1 MIRLSLSI
9 FIISSLSLFS
19 CGEEEG
25 ACEVKQPS
33 ATGGASY
40 YCYNEVSSDLCGN
53 LGGVEAVY
61 HEGTPCT
68 ALGYTVASG
77 SNFEGRYTVEA
88 NDLSKPGAN
97 GAFKDDTSNNQGG
110 NCSEEYEGPLFDT
123 QIDSQ
128 CQLAY
133 IYACENFQQGVD
145 AACDIYRTF
154 QANDPSIPD
163 CPYCG

>member
-1 MIRLSLSI
+1 MIKLSLSI
-9 FIISSLSLFS
+9 LIIYSVFLFS

-68 ALGYTVASG
+68 ALGYTVAS
-77 SNFEGRYTVEA
+77 NADFEGRFTVEA
-88 NDLSKPGAN
+88 NDLSKPGVN
-97 GAFKDDTSNNQGG
+97 GAFKDDVVVNQGP
-110 NCSEEYEGPLFDT
+110 NCSGGYGGPLFDT

-128 CQLAY
+128 CQVAFVY
-133 IYACENFQQGVD
+133 YCDGVQEGID
-145 AACDIYRTF
+145 ATCAIYRSY
-154 QANDPSIPD
+154 QENDPSIPD